1 MNFCSFY
8 YICEQRFYAREKG
21 IKMENG
27 KELFGFSR
35 LEVLVCSVVS
45 IAISFGPLLFLC
57 SLGHFRGVV
66 WLR

>member
-45 IAISFGPLLFLC
+45 IAISFGPLFILC
-57 SLGHFRGVV
+57 
-66 WLR
+66 

>member
-1 MNFCSFY
+1 
-8 YICEQRFYAREKG
+8 
-21 IKMENG
+21 MENG

-57 SLGHFRGVV
+57 
-66 WLR
+66 